1 MSAAAALA
9 PSAARDPALAP
20 RLALA
25 LAAVLLLWPAVEL
38 SEFQPGRLLDGENLA
53 VMGRF
58 LASFVPMALGA
69 EFLALV
75 ARSALE
81 TLALAT
87 AGTALAMLLAL
98 PLAIAV
104 ARSLSES
111 RIGPGRHA
119 WVGRLTRAPLRALL
133 VFMRSIPEIVWAL
146 LFVRAVGLGPAAG
159 VLAIAI
165 CYAGMLGKVYF
176 EIFDSGDTRPAR
188 AILESGGGRAT
199 AFVYGTLPV
208 ALPEIVSYSV
218 YRWEC
223 AIRASVVMGFVGAGG
238 LGQQMELS
246 MRMLAGGEVATML
259 AAFLLLVALADAI
272 SALLR
277 RVLA

>member
-1 MSAAAALA
+1 MATVAALPA
-9 PSAARDPALAP
+9 PRDPALLP

-25 LAAVLLLWPAVEL
+25 AAALVLLWPAVEIA
-38 SEFQPGRLLDGENLA
+38 EFDPRALLDAKNLA
-53 VMGRF
+53 TMARF
-58 LASFVPMALGA
+58 LGTFLPMALSQ

-87 AGTALAMLLAL
+87 AGTALAIGVGF
-98 PLAIAV
+98 PLAVAV
-104 ARSLSES
+104 SESLSVS
-111 RIGPGRHA
+111 RVGPARGA
-119 WVGRLTRAPLRALL
+119 WLGPLARAPIRGLL
-133 VFMRSIPEIVWAL
+133 IFMRSIPEIVWAL

-165 CYAGMLGKVYF
+165 NYGGMLGKVYF
-176 EIFDSGDTRPAR
+176 EIFEAGDTRPAR
-188 AILESGGGRAT
+188 AILEAGGGRT
-199 AFVYGTLPV
+199 QAFLYGVLPV
-208 ALPEIVSYSV
+208 ALAEIVSYSV

-246 MRMLAGGEVATML
+246 MRMLSGGEVSTML
-259 AAFLLLVALADAI
+259 VAFLLLVLLADAI

-277 RVLA
+277 KVLV